1 MVVTLEFEAN
11 RFFQQYGNQKDF
23 QSMNYVIKIKDE
35 SLKQVQ
41 EVDTILFLKY
51 GTIPPLSH

>member
-11 RFFQQYGNQKDF
+11 RFFQQYKNQKDF
-23 QSMNYVIKIKDE
+23 QSMNYVITIRDE

-41 EVDTILFLKY
+41 EVYTILFLKY